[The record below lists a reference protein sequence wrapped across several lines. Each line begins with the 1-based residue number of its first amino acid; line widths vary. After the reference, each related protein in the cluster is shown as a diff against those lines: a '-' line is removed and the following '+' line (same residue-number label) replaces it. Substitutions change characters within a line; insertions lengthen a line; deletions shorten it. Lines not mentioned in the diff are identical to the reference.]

1 MYYENVQSQLV
12 IYFLVGLVNYKAD
25 NGLIRRKLLNVKV
38 NVILLSYWEIL
49 FNYSWVNLRINKH
62 YNNVLNPIMSV

>member
-25 NGLIRRKLLNVKV
+25 NGLIQRKLLNVKV